1 MKQGRP
7 EPLGEGAGARGPGC
21 SAGTCPRSSPWAC
34 SSCSSAGG
42 AGLLGSPGA
51 GPGAGLAPRPPAC
64 SVAARVGWTGLAVRA
79 IRVLET
85 QCSLIGGLPP
95 YTWPVPPSADRP
107 CATGLRALNFLVHAN
122 ITNQAAVGT
131 QCGQRLEDKARGSL
145 HGNEHRVWEGKG
157 L

>member
-21 SAGTCPRSSPWAC
+21 SAGTCPRSSPGLVLPAVLQAELG
-34 SSCSSAGG
+34 SQA
-42 AGLLGSPGA
+42 AQEQAPPLALHPGLL
-51 GPGAGLAPRPPAC
+51 LR
-64 SVAARVGWTGLAVRA
+64 SVAALVGWTGLTVRA

-107 CATGLRALNFLVHAN
+107 CATGLRALDFLVHAN

-131 QCGQRLEDKARGSL
+131 QRGQRLEDKARGSL
-145 HGNEHRVWEGKG
+145 GNEHRVWEGKG
-157 L
+157 R

>member
-1 MKQGRP
+1 MP
-7 EPLGEGAGARGPGC
+7 GPGGQ
-21 SAGTCPRSSPWAC
+21 AAAQGPAL
-34 SSCSSAGG
+34 G
-42 AGLLGSPGA
+42 AVPGLVLPAVLQAELGPQAAQEQAPALALHPGLL
-51 GPGAGLAPRPPAC
+51 LC
-64 SVAARVGWTGLAVRA
+64 SVAALVGWTGLAVRA

-85 QCSLIGGLPP
+85 QRSLIGGLPP

-122 ITNQAAVGT
+122 ITNQAAVVN

-157 L
+157 R